1 MRHRTPE
8 GINSKGWIRAGGEA
22 RAHGMTYG
30 QWVATKEKN
39 ERPDTG

>member
-8 GINSKGWIRAGGEA
+8 GINLKGWIRAAEA

-30 QWVATKEKN
+30 QWVAEKEKN
-39 ERPDTG
+39 EHPDTR